1 MAASAPRSALPR
13 SGGTTALGA
22 LRARAAAPDAPRF
35 AQGGRERAEQP
46 GVRAFL
52 ERLQSTQA
60 RCCAAFQRPRPRDI
74 ISQSRCR
81 VPALTRAPPPQVPCA
96 IGCSESAA
104 SVERGLVATGLKP
117 YFEAGALRWR
127 RSATLGAFVALRG
140 ALTRSAAVI
149 TGDDVQRG
157 RPDPECYLYSAQA
170 IGALSLCGCGAWFTE
185 HGSHTFALARRPAA
199 RALHCDWQRQ
209 HVH

>member
-1 MAASAPRSALPR
+1 MAVRKLAARKDELMEKAMVR
-13 SGGTTALGA
+13 GGVGAA
-22 LRARAAAPDAPRF
+22 LRAAGDGGATPLGACRSRAAAPEAPRR

-60 RCCAAFQRPRPRDI
+60 RGRAAFQPRLKPPILMRKAFP
-74 ISQSRCR
+74 

-117 YFEAGALRWR
+117 YFEAGA
-127 RSATLGAFVALRG
+127 
-140 ALTRSAAVI
+140 
-149 TGDDVQRG
+149 
-157 RPDPECYLYSAQA
+157 
-170 IGALSLCGCGAWFTE
+170 
-185 HGSHTFALARRPAA
+185 
-199 RALHCDWQRQ
+199 
-209 HVH
+209 